1 MLRRLIYASGILGI
15 LSLVFVQSGS
25 FASFTST
32 ANVASKITTGNFSLG
47 IMPNPSV
54 LVNGVDSFD
63 ANYAINN
70 GASVNGDSL
79 ANYNNQP
86 NKLELN
92 LANLTPGN
100 TYTYSFNVWDSGT
113 IQGLVNNIVYTPQ
126 PNPSTNQNS
135 LEGALTIK
143 IYDGQDN
150 LLGSTT
156 GNKSYTF
163 STSGYKGTYPNGNY
177 FGPDFIQPEH
187 NGNTIIPGSGE
198 GFATY
203 KVVISYAGGYY
214 NDNYG
219 TNPLVSQN
227 NQENV
232 SIDPLLTVNGNT
244 L

>member
-1 MLRRLIYASGILGI
+1 MLRRLIYAGGILGI

-32 ANVASKITTGNFSLG
+32 ANVDSKISTGNFSLSV
-47 IMPNPSV
+47 MPNPGV

-63 ANYAINN
+63 ANYATNN
-70 GASVNGDSL
+70 GSSVIGDGL
-79 ANYNNQP
+79 INTAP
-86 NKLELN
+86 NKLQLN
-92 LANLTPGN
+92 LANLTPGDS
-100 TYTYSFNVWDSGT
+100 YTYSFNVWDSGS

-126 PNPSTNQNS
+126 NNPDTNQNS

-143 IYDGQDN
+143 VYNGSGD
-150 LLGSTT
+150 LLGTTT
-156 GNKSYTF
+156 GNQSATF

-177 FGPDFIQPEH
+177 FGPDFIQPEK
-187 NGNTIIPGSGE
+187 NGDTTIPGSGE

-203 KVVISYAGGYY
+203 KVVITYAGGYY
-214 NDNYG
+214 NNNYG

-232 SIDPLLTVNGNT
+232 TINPFLTVNGNT